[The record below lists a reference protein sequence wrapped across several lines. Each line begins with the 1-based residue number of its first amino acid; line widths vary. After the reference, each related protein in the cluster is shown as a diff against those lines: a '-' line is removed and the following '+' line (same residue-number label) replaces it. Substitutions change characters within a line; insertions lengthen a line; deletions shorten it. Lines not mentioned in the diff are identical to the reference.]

1 MKFEHCKAN
10 SNNLVLR
17 KRVDL
22 DRESCEKMS
31 KIGLIVEGG
40 GMKCAYSAGVLD
52 AFLDDNIKF
61 DYCIGVSAGSANAA
75 SFLAGQKGRNRRFY
89 TDHIFEPDY
98 FGLKSYLKTHN
109 LFGLQYIYGTLSNSD
124 GTDSLDYRSLMLNN
138 TEYIIVATDAVTGE
152 PRYFHKEEMPKDDYR
167 IIMASSALPGACLP
181 VEIDGRFYYDGG
193 VADSIP
199 VKKAI
204 EDGCDKLVVIM
215 SKPRDFVK
223 KPERLRG
230 FYSFKCRNYP
240 KIIELLNNR
249 HIAYTDS
256 QHMAYQLEQDKKAF
270 IFAPSEHL
278 SMGTFTMSREANE
291 KLYKLGLKDYV
302 SLRDELKQFIDGDNE
317 ACINSGNNYKNI
329 IEAV

>member
-1 MKFEHCKAN
+1 
-10 SNNLVLR
+10 
-17 KRVDL
+17 
-22 DRESCEKMS
+22 MS

-40 GMKCAYSAGVLD
+40 GMKCAYGAGILD
-52 AFLDDNIKF
+52 AFLDDKIKF

-124 GTDSLDYRSLMLNN
+124 GTDALDYRSLMLNN
-138 TEYIIVATDAVTGE
+138 TEYLIVATDANSGE

-181 VEIDGRFYYDGG
+181 VEIDGHYYYDGG
-193 VADSIP
+193 VSDSIP

-223 KPERLRG
+223 KPESLRR

-256 QHMAYQLEQDKKAF
+256 QRMAYQLEQDGKAF

-278 SMGTFTMSREANE
+278 SMGTFTMSRESNE
-291 KLYKLGLKDYV
+291 KLYKLGLKDYA
-302 SLRDELKQFIDGDNE
+302 SLRDGLKQFLDGDGQ
-317 ACINSGNNYKNI
+317 ACISKENNYKNI
-329 IEAV
+329 TEAV